1 MYMDKIIVDG
11 MGGDNA
17 PASTCA
23 GVARAL
29 NEDKNLYVVL
39 TGRREELENCL
50 KDCTYPADRLEIVD
64 CPDVIGMN
72 DIPTEAVKRKNSSL
86 MQAFWM
92 LKKNDDL
99 AGLVTAGSTG
109 ATIVGGQLI
118 LGRIRGIKRPALT
131 PAVPNV
137 NGKMVVL
144 CDCGANAECKPSML
158 CQFALMGSA
167 YSTVGLGVKNP
178 KVGLLNNGTEEHK
191 GDPVHQT
198 AYKYMKEMKGINFI
212 GNIEG
217 RDINTADVDV
227 VVSDGF
233 SGNIALK
240 TMEGTAKMILKTM
253 KKQLMAD
260 MRSKIGALLC
270 KKAIGRMRADLDF
283 EAAGGAMLL
292 GVKKVVVKNHGSSTA
307 VSICNAIHKAAE
319 LYRSGL
325 IQKVESLLEQADL
338 SSVITN
344 QDD

>member
-1 MYMDKIIVDG
+1 MDKIIVDG

-17 PASTCA
+17 PASVCA
-23 GVARAL
+23 GVASAL
-29 NEDKNLYVVL
+29 VKDKDIYIIL
-39 TGRREELENCL
+39 TGRKEELEREL
-50 KDCTYPADRLEIVD
+50 SKHSYPADRLEIVD
-64 CPDVIGMN
+64 CPDVIDMN
-72 DIPTEAVKRKNSSL
+72 DIPTEAVKKKNSSL

-92 LKKNDDL
+92 LRKNDDT
-99 AGLVTAGSTG
+99 AALVTAGSTG

-137 NGKMVVL
+137 RGRMTIL

-158 CQFALMGSA
+158 CQFAVMGSA
-167 YSTVGLGVKNP
+167 YATAGFGIENP

-191 GDPVHQT
+191 GDPVHQQ
-198 AYKYMKEMKGINFI
+198 AYQYLKNMKGINFI

-253 KKQLMAD
+253 KKQLTAD
-260 MRSKIGALLC
+260 FRSKLGALMC
-270 KKAIGRMRADLDF
+270 RKAIKRMRDDLDF

-292 GVKKVVVKNHGSSTA
+292 GVKKVVVKNHGTSTG
-307 VSICNAIHKAAE
+307 VSICNAILKAAE

-325 IQKVESLLEQADL
+325 IEKVEKLLEQADL
-338 SSVITN
+338 GSVITSEE
-344 QDD
+344 

>member
-1 MYMDKIIVDG
+1 MHMDKIIVDG

-50 KDCTYPADRLEIVD
+50 KDCTYLADRLEIVD

-178 KVGLLNNGTEEHK
+178 KVGLLNNGAEEHK

-260 MRSKIGALLC
+260 TRSKIGALLC

>member
-1 MYMDKIIVDG
+1 MDKIIVDG

-17 PASTCA
+17 PASMCE
-23 GVARAL
+23 GVAKAL
-29 NEDKNLYVVL
+29 CEDGYLAVVL
-39 TGRREELENCL
+39 TGRKAELEALL
-50 KDCTYPADRLEIVD
+50 KDKTYPRDRLEIVD
-64 CPDVIGMN
+64 CPDVVDMN
-72 DIPTEAVKRKNSSL
+72 DIPTEAVKKKNSSL
-86 MQAFWM
+86 VQAFWM
-92 LKKNDDL
+92 LKKNDDI

-109 ATIVGGQLI
+109 ATIVAGQLI

-167 YSTVGLGVKNP
+167 YASVGLGVNNP
-178 KVGLLNNGTEEHK
+178 KVGLLNNGAEEHK
-191 GDPVHQT
+191 GDPVHQQ
-198 AYKYMKEMKGINFI
+198 AYKYLKEMKGINFI

-253 KKQLMAD
+253 KKQLTAD
-260 MRSKIGALLC
+260 FKSKLGALLC
-270 KKAIGRMRADLDF
+270 KNAISRMRADLDF

-292 GVKKVVVKNHGSSTA
+292 GVKKVVVKNHGSSTGI
-307 VSICNAIHKAAE
+307 SICNAIHKAAE

-325 IQKVESLLEQADL
+325 IQKVESLLQQADL
-338 SSVITN
+338 SSVIASEE
-344 QDD
+344 

>member
-1 MYMDKIIVDG
+1 MDKIIVDG

-17 PASTCA
+17 PASACE

-29 NEDKNLYVVL
+29 NEDKNLYIIL
-39 TGRREELENCL
+39 TGRKAELENCL
-50 KDCTYPADRLEIVD
+50 KNCTYPADRLEIVD
-64 CPDVIGMN
+64 CPDVIDMN
-72 DIPTEAVKRKNSSL
+72 DIPTEAVKKKNSSL

-92 LKKNDDL
+92 LKKNDDI

-158 CQFALMGSA
+158 CQFALLGSA

-191 GDPVHQT
+191 GDPVHQQ
-198 AYKYMKEMKGINFI
+198 AYKYLTQMKGINFV

-217 RDINTADVDV
+217 RDINTADIDV

-260 MRSKIGALLC
+260 TRSKLGALLC
-270 KKAIGRMRADLDF
+270 KKAIKRMRADLDF

-307 VSICNAIHKAAE
+307 VSICNAVHKAAE

-338 SSVITN
+338 SSVIA
-344 QDD
+344 QEDE

>member
-1 MYMDKIIVDG
+1 MDKIIVDG

-29 NEDKNLYVVL
+29 NEDKELYIIL
-39 TGRREELENCL
+39 TGQKDKLESCL
-50 KDCTYPADRLEIVD
+50 GGLSYPADRLEIVD
-64 CPDVIGMN
+64 CPDVIDMN
-72 DIPTEAVKRKNSSL
+72 DIPTEAVKKKNSSL

-92 LKKNDDL
+92 LKKQDDV
-99 AGLVTAGSTG
+99 AALVTAGSTG

-167 YSTVGLGVKNP
+167 YSTVGLGVKQP
-178 KVGLLNNGTEEHK
+178 KVGLLNNGAEEHK
-191 GDPVHQT
+191 GDPVHQQ
-198 AYKYMKEMKGINFI
+198 AYKYLKQMKGINFV

-217 RDINTADVDV
+217 RDINTADIDV

-260 MRSKIGALLC
+260 TRSKIGALLC
-270 KKAIGRMRADLDF
+270 KKAINRMRSDLDF

-292 GVKKVVVKNHGSSTA
+292 GVKKVVVKNHGSSSA
-307 VSICNAIHKAAE
+307 ISICNAVHKAAQ

-325 IQKVESLLEQADL
+325 IQKVESLIEQADL
-338 SSVITN
+338 SSVIDN
-344 QDD
+344 DDK

>member
-1 MYMDKIIVDG
+1 MDKIIVDG

-29 NEDKNLYVVL
+29 NEDRELYIIL
-39 TGRREELENCL
+39 TGQKDKLESCL
-50 KDCTYPADRLEIVD
+50 DGLSYPADRLEIVD
-64 CPDVIGMN
+64 CPDVIDMN
-72 DIPTEAVKRKNSSL
+72 DIPTEAVKKKNSSL

-92 LKKNDDL
+92 LKKQDDV
-99 AGLVTAGSTG
+99 AALVTAGSTG

-118 LGRIRGIKRPALT
+118 LGRLRGIKRPALT

-167 YSTVGLGVKNP
+167 YSTVGLGVKQP
-178 KVGLLNNGTEEHK
+178 KVGLLNNGAEEHK
-191 GDPVHQT
+191 GDPVHQQ
-198 AYKYMKEMKGINFI
+198 AYKYLKQMKGINFV

-217 RDINTADVDV
+217 RDINTADIDV

-260 MRSKIGALLC
+260 TRSKIGALLC
-270 KKAIGRMRADLDF
+270 KKAINRMRADLDF

-292 GVKKVVVKNHGSSTA
+292 GVKKVVVKNHGSSSA
-307 VSICNAIHKAAE
+307 ISICNAVHKAAQ

-325 IQKVESLLEQADL
+325 IQKVESLIEQADL
-338 SSVITN
+338 SSVIDN
-344 QDD
+344 DDK

>member
-1 MYMDKIIVDG
+1 MDKIIVDG

-29 NEDKNLYVVL
+29 NEDRELYIIL
-39 TGRREELENCL
+39 TGQKDNLESCL
-50 KDCTYPADRLEIVD
+50 GGLSYPADRLEIVD
-64 CPDVIGMN
+64 CPDVIDMN
-72 DIPTEAVKRKNSSL
+72 DIPTEAVKKKNSSL

-92 LKKNDDL
+92 LKKQDDV
-99 AGLVTAGSTG
+99 AALVTAGSTG

-118 LGRIRGIKRPALT
+118 LGRLRGIKRPALT

-167 YSTVGLGVKNP
+167 YSTVGLGVKQP
-178 KVGLLNNGTEEHK
+178 KVGLLNNGAEEHK
-191 GDPVHQT
+191 GDPVHQQ
-198 AYKYMKEMKGINFI
+198 AYKYLKQMKGINFV

-217 RDINTADVDV
+217 RDINTADIDV

-260 MRSKIGALLC
+260 TRSKIGALLC
-270 KKAIGRMRADLDF
+270 KKAINRMRADLDF

-292 GVKKVVVKNHGSSTA
+292 GVKKVVVKNHGSSSA
-307 VSICNAIHKAAE
+307 ISICNAVHKAAQ

-325 IQKVESLLEQADL
+325 IQKVESLIEQADL
-338 SSVITN
+338 SSVIDN
-344 QDD
+344 DDK

>member
-1 MYMDKIIVDG
+1 MDKIIVDG

-29 NEDKNLYVVL
+29 NEDKELYIIL
-39 TGRREELENCL
+39 TGQKDKLQSCL
-50 KDCTYPADRLEIVD
+50 GGLSYPADRLEIVD
-64 CPDVIGMN
+64 CPDVIDMN
-72 DIPTEAVKRKNSSL
+72 DIPTEAVKKKNSSL

-92 LKKNDDL
+92 LKKQDDV
-99 AGLVTAGSTG
+99 AALVTAGSTG

-167 YSTVGLGVKNP
+167 YSTVGLGVKQP
-178 KVGLLNNGTEEHK
+178 KVGLLNNGAEEHK
-191 GDPVHQT
+191 GDPVHQQ
-198 AYKYMKEMKGINFI
+198 AYKYLKQMKGINFV

-217 RDINTADVDV
+217 RDINTADIDV

-260 MRSKIGALLC
+260 TRSKIGALLC
-270 KKAIGRMRADLDF
+270 KKAINRMRADLDF

-292 GVKKVVVKNHGSSTA
+292 GVKKVVVKNHGSSSA
-307 VSICNAIHKAAE
+307 ISICNAVHKAAQ

-325 IQKVESLLEQADL
+325 IQKVESLIEQADL
-338 SSVITN
+338 SSVIDN
-344 QDD
+344 DDK

>member
-1 MYMDKIIVDG
+1 MDKIIVDG

-29 NEDKNLYVVL
+29 NEDRELYIIL
-39 TGRREELENCL
+39 TGQKDKLESCL
-50 KDCTYPADRLEIVD
+50 GGLSYPADRLEIVD
-64 CPDVIGMN
+64 CPDVIDMN
-72 DIPTEAVKRKNSSL
+72 DIPTEAVKKKNSSL

-92 LKKNDDL
+92 LKKQDDV
-99 AGLVTAGSTG
+99 AALVTAGSTG

-167 YSTVGLGVKNP
+167 YSTVGLGVKQP
-178 KVGLLNNGTEEHK
+178 KVGLLNNGAEEHK
-191 GDPVHQT
+191 GDPVHQQ
-198 AYKYMKEMKGINFI
+198 AYKYLKQMKGINFV

-217 RDINTADVDV
+217 RDINTADIDV

-260 MRSKIGALLC
+260 TRSKIGALLC
-270 KKAIGRMRADLDF
+270 KKAINRMRADLDF

-292 GVKKVVVKNHGSSTA
+292 GVKKVVVKNHGSSSA
-307 VSICNAIHKAAE
+307 ISICNAVHKAAQ

-325 IQKVESLLEQADL
+325 IQKVESLIEQADL
-338 SSVITN
+338 SSVIDN
-344 QDD
+344 DDK

>member
-1 MYMDKIIVDG
+1 MT
-11 MGGDNA
+11 
-17 PASTCA
+17 SS
-23 GVARAL
+23 
-29 NEDKNLYVVL
+29 
-39 TGRREELENCL
+39 
-50 KDCTYPADRLEIVD
+50 
-64 CPDVIGMN
+64 
-72 DIPTEAVKRKNSSL
+72 IPFDDETKKNSSL

-92 LKKNDDL
+92 LKKQDDV
-99 AGLVTAGSTG
+99 AALVTAGSTG

-118 LGRIRGIKRPALT
+118 LGRLRGIKRPALT

-167 YSTVGLGVKNP
+167 YSTVGLGVKQP
-178 KVGLLNNGTEEHK
+178 KVGLLNNGAEEHK
-191 GDPVHQT
+191 GDPVHQQ
-198 AYKYMKEMKGINFI
+198 AYKYLKQMKGINFV

-217 RDINTADVDV
+217 RDINTADIDV

-260 MRSKIGALLC
+260 TRSKIGALLC
-270 KKAIGRMRADLDF
+270 KKAINRMRADLDF

-292 GVKKVVVKNHGSSTA
+292 GVKKVVVKNHGSSSA
-307 VSICNAIHKAAE
+307 ISICNAVHKAAQ

-325 IQKVESLLEQADL
+325 IQKVESLIEQADL
-338 SSVITN
+338 SSVIDN
-344 QDD
+344 DDK

>member
-1 MYMDKIIVDG
+1 MDKIMVDG

-29 NEDKNLYVVL
+29 NEDKELYIIL
-39 TGRREELENCL
+39 TGQKDKLESCL
-50 KDCTYPADRLEIVD
+50 GGLSYPADRLEIVD
-64 CPDVIGMN
+64 CPDVIDMN
-72 DIPTEAVKRKNSSL
+72 DIPTEAVKKKNSSL

-92 LKKNDDL
+92 LKKQDDV
-99 AGLVTAGSTG
+99 AALVTAGSTG

-167 YSTVGLGVKNP
+167 YSTVGLGVKQP

-191 GDPVHQT
+191 GDPVHQQ
-198 AYKYMKEMKGINFI
+198 AYKYLKQMKGINFV

-217 RDINTADVDV
+217 RDINTADIDV

-260 MRSKIGALLC
+260 TRSKIGALLC
-270 KKAIGRMRADLDF
+270 KKAINRMRADLDF

-292 GVKKVVVKNHGSSTA
+292 GVKKVVVKNHGSSSA
-307 VSICNAIHKAAE
+307 ISICNAVHKAAQ

-325 IQKVESLLEQADL
+325 IQKVESLIEQADL
-338 SSVITN
+338 SSVIDN
-344 QDD
+344 DDK

>member
-1 MYMDKIIVDG
+1 MDKIIVDG

-29 NEDKNLYVVL
+29 NEDRELYIIL
-39 TGRREELENCL
+39 TGQKDKLESCL
-50 KDCTYPADRLEIVD
+50 GGLSYPADRLEIVD
-64 CPDVIGMN
+64 CPDVIDMN
-72 DIPTEAVKRKNSSL
+72 DIPTEAVKKKNSSL

-92 LKKNDDL
+92 LKKQDDV
-99 AGLVTAGSTG
+99 AALVTAGSTG

-167 YSTVGLGVKNP
+167 YSTVGLGVKQP
-178 KVGLLNNGTEEHK
+178 KVGLLNNGAEEHK
-191 GDPVHQT
+191 GDPVHQQ
-198 AYKYMKEMKGINFI
+198 AYKYLKQMKGINFV

-217 RDINTADVDV
+217 RDINTADIDV

-260 MRSKIGALLC
+260 TRSKIGALLC
-270 KKAIGRMRADLDF
+270 KKAINRMRADLDF

-292 GVKKVVVKNHGSSTA
+292 GVKKVVVKNHGSSSA
-307 VSICNAIHKAAE
+307 ISICNAVHKAAQ

-325 IQKVESLLEQADL
+325 IQKVESLTEQADL
-338 SSVITN
+338 SSVIDN
-344 QDD
+344 DDK

>member
-1 MYMDKIIVDG
+1 MDKIIVDG

-29 NEDKNLYVVL
+29 NEDRELYIIL
-39 TGRREELENCL
+39 TGQKDKLESCL
-50 KDCTYPADRLEIVD
+50 GGLSYPADRLEIVD
-64 CPDVIGMN
+64 CPDVIDMN
-72 DIPTEAVKRKNSSL
+72 DIPTEAVKKKNSSL

-92 LKKNDDL
+92 LKKQDDI
-99 AGLVTAGSTG
+99 AALVTAGSTG

-167 YSTVGLGVKNP
+167 YSTVGLGVKQP

-191 GDPVHQT
+191 GDPVHQQ
-198 AYKYMKEMKGINFI
+198 AYKYLKQMKGINFV

-217 RDINTADVDV
+217 RDINTADIDV

-260 MRSKIGALLC
+260 TRSKIGALLC
-270 KKAIGRMRADLDF
+270 KKAINRMRADLDF

-292 GVKKVVVKNHGSSTA
+292 GVKKVVVKNHGSSSA
-307 VSICNAIHKAAE
+307 ISICNAVHKAAQ

-325 IQKVESLLEQADL
+325 IQKVESLIEQADL
-338 SSVITN
+338 SSVIDN
-344 QDD
+344 DDK

>member
-1 MYMDKIIVDG
+1 MDKIIVDG

-29 NEDKNLYVVL
+29 NEDRELYIIL
-39 TGRREELENCL
+39 TGQKDKLESCL
-50 KDCTYPADRLEIVD
+50 GGLSYPADRLEIVD
-64 CPDVIGMN
+64 CPDVIDMN
-72 DIPTEAVKRKNSSL
+72 DIPTEAVKKKNSSL

-92 LKKNDDL
+92 LKKQDDV
-99 AGLVTAGSTG
+99 AALVTAGSTG

-167 YSTVGLGVKNP
+167 YSTVGLGVKQP
-178 KVGLLNNGTEEHK
+178 KVGLLNNGAEEHK
-191 GDPVHQT
+191 GDPVHQQ
-198 AYKYMKEMKGINFI
+198 AYKYLKQMKGINFV

-217 RDINTADVDV
+217 RDINTADIDV

-260 MRSKIGALLC
+260 TRSKIGALLC
-270 KKAIGRMRADLDF
+270 KKAINRMRADLDF

-292 GVKKVVVKNHGSSTA
+292 GVKKVVVKNHGSSSA
-307 VSICNAIHKAAE
+307 ISICNAVHKAAQ

-325 IQKVESLLEQADL
+325 IQKVESLIEQADL
-338 SSVITN
+338 SSVIDN
-344 QDD
+344 GDE

>member
-1 MYMDKIIVDG
+1 MDKIIVDG

-17 PASTCA
+17 PASTCS

-29 NEDKNLYVVL
+29 NEDRELYIIL
-39 TGRREELENCL
+39 TGQKDKLESCL
-50 KDCTYPADRLEIVD
+50 GGLSYPADRLEIVD
-64 CPDVIGMN
+64 CPDVIDMN
-72 DIPTEAVKRKNSSL
+72 DIPTEAVKKKNSSL

-92 LKKNDDL
+92 LKKQDDV
-99 AGLVTAGSTG
+99 AALVTAGSTG

-118 LGRIRGIKRPALT
+118 LGRLRGIKRPALT

-167 YSTVGLGVKNP
+167 YSTVGLGVKQP
-178 KVGLLNNGTEEHK
+178 KVGLLNNGAEEHK
-191 GDPVHQT
+191 GDPVHQQ
-198 AYKYMKEMKGINFI
+198 AYKYLKQMKGINFV

-217 RDINTADVDV
+217 RDINTADIDV

-260 MRSKIGALLC
+260 TRSKIGALLC
-270 KKAIGRMRADLDF
+270 KKAINRMRADLDF

-292 GVKKVVVKNHGSSTA
+292 GVKKVVVKNHGSSSA
-307 VSICNAIHKAAE
+307 ISICNAVHKAAQ

-325 IQKVESLLEQADL
+325 IQKVESLIEQADL
-338 SSVITN
+338 SSVIDN
-344 QDD
+344 DDK

>member
-1 MYMDKIIVDG
+1 MDKIIVDG

-29 NEDKNLYVVL
+29 NEDDKLYIVL
-39 TGRREELENCL
+39 TGRKSELEACL
-50 KDCTYPADRLEIVD
+50 KDCVYPADRLEIVD

-72 DIPTEAVKRKNSSL
+72 DIPTEAVKRKDSSL
-86 MQAFWM
+86 MRAFWM
-92 LKKNDDL
+92 LKKQDDV

-158 CQFALMGSA
+158 CQFALLGSA
-167 YSTVGLGVKNP
+167 YAAVGLGVKEP
-178 KVGLLNNGTEEHK
+178 KVGLLNNGAEEHK

-198 AYKYMKEMKGINFI
+198 AYKYLKRMKGINFI

-260 MRSKIGALLC
+260 TRSKIGALLC
-270 KKAIGRMRADLDF
+270 KKAIARMRADLDF

-292 GVKKVVVKNHGSSTA
+292 GVKKVVVKNHGSSSA
-307 VSICNAIHKAAE
+307 VSICNAVHKAAE

-325 IQKVESLLEQADL
+325 IGKVESLLAEADL
-338 SSVITN
+338 SSIIP
-344 QDD
+344 QEDE